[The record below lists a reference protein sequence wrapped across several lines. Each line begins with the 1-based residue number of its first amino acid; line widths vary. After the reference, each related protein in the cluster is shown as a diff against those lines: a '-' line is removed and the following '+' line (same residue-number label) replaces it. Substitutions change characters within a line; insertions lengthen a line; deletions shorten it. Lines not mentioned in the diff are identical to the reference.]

1 MSDCRR
7 RCVAPWADLP
17 FTEKGL
23 DFSEPIKDRHPFGWR
38 SFIGLFHDEY
48 WAFDVVDD
56 ILTDT
61 PHDEGGDSALAAVA
75 DDDHIDALLLYDLRN
90 SGTRDAGLY
99 DLFIVEL
106 DRDLFLQRSEQSF
119 CLGFDIDE
127 AIFIQSDTHD
137 RIGGLADISDAGDD
151 ELSAMNLCD
160 IDRHFEGAL

>member
-1 MSDCRR
+1 MSDCRHR
-7 RCVAPWADLP
+7 PVAPWADLP

-23 DFSEPIKDRHPFGWR
+23 DFSEPIKNRHPFGWR

-48 WAFDVVDD
+48 RAFDVVDD

-106 DRDLFLQRSEQSF
+106 IGISSF
-119 CLGFDIDE
+119 S
-127 AIFIQSDTHD
+127 AAS
-137 RIGGLADISDAGDD
+137 S
-151 ELSAMNLCD
+151 LSAL
-160 IDRHFEGAL
+160 ALILMKPFLSKVTPMIG

>member
-1 MSDCRR
+1 MNPHFFT
-7 RCVAPWADLP
+7 AP
-17 FTEKGL
+17 
-23 DFSEPIKDRHPFGWR
+23 
-38 SFIGLFHDEY
+38 FIVLFHDKY
-48 WAFDVVDD
+48 RAFDVVDD

-61 PHDEGGDSALAAVA
+61 PHDEGGDGALAAVA
-75 DDDHIDALLLYDLRN
+75 DDDHIDALLLDDLRN
-90 SGTRDAGLY
+90 TGTRDAGLY

-106 DRDLFLQRSEQSF
+106 DRDLFLQRSEQFF

-137 RIGGLADISDAGDD
+137 RIGGLADIRDAGDD